1 MNASDENLKLVD
13 NRIIHNINIGE
24 TLHQKLNK
32 HIKILK
38 NLDDR
43 STSKQT
49 WLVKAFKNKLS
60 STDKELL
67 VTQPKQR
74 KLSVKIDKK
83 LSDEIDDHV
92 VTLKKFNFSYSKTKW
107 ILEAVQE
114 QLEKESEKIKNL
126 LNNT

>member
-1 MNASDENLKLVD
+1 MDASGENLKFADDRV
-13 NRIIHNINIGE
+13 IHNVNIGE
-24 TLHQKLNK
+24 ALHQKLNK

-38 NLDDR
+38 ALDDR

-67 VTQPKQR
+67 ITQPKQR

-83 LSDEIDDHV
+83 LCKEIDSNV
-92 VTLKKFNFSYSKTKW
+92 ETLKKFNTSYSKTKW

-114 QLEKESEKIKNL
+114 QLEKESDKIKSL

>member
-1 MNASDENLKLVD
+1 MNTSDDDLKLVD

-24 TLHQKLNK
+24 ILHQKLNK

-38 NLDDR
+38 TLDDR

-49 WLVKAFKNKLS
+49 WLVKAFKNKLI

-67 VTQPKQR
+67 ITQPKQR

-83 LSDEIDDHV
+83 LSDEIDSHV
-92 VTLKKFNFSYSKTKW
+92 ETLKKFNLSYSKTKW

-114 QLEKESEKIKNL
+114 QLEKESEKIKSL
-126 LNNT
+126 LNNS